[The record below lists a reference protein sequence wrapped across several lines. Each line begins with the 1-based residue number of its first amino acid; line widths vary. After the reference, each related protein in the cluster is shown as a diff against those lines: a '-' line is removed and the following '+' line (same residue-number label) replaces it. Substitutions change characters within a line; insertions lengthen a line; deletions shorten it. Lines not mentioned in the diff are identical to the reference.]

1 METIDS
7 TAIVHVVD
15 DDDAVRNSIYM
26 SLIVEGFTVREYS
39 SAIEF
44 LEKYNNQPGCL
55 VADIQMPEMNGLE
68 LQKDLKQTNIKI
80 PIIFITGHGNIPT
93 SVKAI
98 KSGAID
104 FIEKPFAKSD
114 LLTSIRNALQ
124 IDFSIR
130 KTEKSILNIQ
140 NRYDLL
146 TSREK
151 EVLDM
156 LAHDHAKL
164 TNKKIAAQ
172 LGISKRTIE
181 VHRSSIMSK
190 MLAQTRA
197 ELVELYKCCTSKLES
212 KET

>member
-1 METIDS
+1 MDDINNSAT
-7 TAIVHVVD
+7 VHLV

-26 SLIVEGFTVREYS
+26 SLVVEGLIVKEYP

-55 VADIQMPEMNGLE
+55 IADIQMPKMDGLE
-68 LQKDLKQTNIKI
+68 LQKILKQKNIKI
-80 PIIFITGHGNIPT
+80 PIIFISGHGNIPT

-104 FIEKPFAKSD
+104 FLEKPFAKSD
-114 LLTSIRNALQ
+114 LLKCINSALQ
-124 IDFSIR
+124 IDFNTR
-130 KTEKSILNIQ
+130 EAKKSILDIQ
-140 NRYDLL
+140 NRFDLL

-151 EVLDM
+151 EVLHM
-156 LAHDHAKL
+156 LAKDHAKL
-164 TNKKIAAQ
+164 TNKEIAEL

-181 VHRSSIMSK
+181 VHRSSIMAK

-197 ELVELYKCCTSKLES
+197 ELVELYKCCTQ
-212 KET
+212 

>member
-26 SLIVEGFTVREYS
+26 SLIAEGFTVREYS

-55 VADIQMPEMNGLE
+55 VADIQIPEMNGLE

-124 IDFSIR
+124 INFSIR

>member
-172 LGISKRTIE
+172 LAISKRTIE

>member
-55 VADIQMPEMNGLE
+55 VADIQMPEMNVLE

>member
-181 VHRSSIMSK
+181 VHRSSIISK